1 MFSLRTSGKDY
12 QEDINSE
19 LNSILN
25 KLDLRF
31 TNDNH
36 YKDFSNSNCYTID
49 DEGTYEADDTISL
62 ERKGNT
68 YIVWVHI
75 SCPSLYIKEGS
86 SIENY
91 AKERAISIYL
101 VENTISMFPKNVVN
115 KLLSH
120 KSRKK
125 SLCLSFGAQI
135 NSNGE
140 TGESYIFPSIITPK
154 YRLNYEEAEELIDYA
169 PNEEKDLYILY
180 KILKLR
186 NNFRI
191 NKGSIDSYN
200 NNKLK
205 KVRGKLEL
213 YEYNQI
219 QSRLLVSEAMILAG
233 TIAADYANKA
243 NLPFIYRSVTRI
255 RNQVDQINNNS
266 KIVKNFLYRKS
277 FSKANISTEAKS
289 HDSLGLE
296 LYSQVTSPIRR
307 YSDYINHN
315 QIINHI
321 FKKKFYNLQE
331 LKDIIGLINKKV
343 LEATN
348 IMREDRHRN
357 QNKWFLSNKIKYWDI
372 IFLSW
377 LSKSNKIA
385 LVYFIDINIEH
396 KINLMS
402 ISDLKL
408 GNRLRIT
415 INKIN
420 ELDKNQLIRFHLE

>member
-1 MFSLRTSGKDY
+1 
-12 QEDINSE
+12 
-19 LNSILN
+19 
-25 KLDLRF
+25 
-31 TNDNH
+31 
-36 YKDFSNSNCYTID
+36 
-49 DEGTYEADDTISL
+49 
-62 ERKGNT
+62 
-68 YIVWVHI
+68 
-75 SCPSLYIKEGS
+75 
-86 SIENY
+86 
-91 AKERAISIYL
+91 
-101 VENTISMFPKNVVN
+101 
-115 KLLSH
+115 
-120 KSRKK
+120 
-125 SLCLSFGAQI
+125 
-135 NSNGE
+135 
-140 TGESYIFPSIITPK
+140 
-154 YRLNYEEAEELIDYA
+154 
-169 PNEEKDLYILY
+169 
-180 KILKLR
+180 
-186 NNFRI
+186 
-191 NKGSIDSYN
+191 
-200 NNKLK
+200 
-205 KVRGKLEL
+205 
-213 YEYNQI
+213 
-219 QSRLLVSEAMILAG
+219 
-233 TIAADYANKA
+233 
-243 NLPFIYRSVTRI
+243 
-255 RNQVDQINNNS
+255 
-266 KIVKNFLYRKS
+266 
-277 FSKANISTEAKS
+277 
-289 HDSLGLE
+289 SLGLE

-331 LKDIIGLINKKV
+331 IKDIIGLINKKV